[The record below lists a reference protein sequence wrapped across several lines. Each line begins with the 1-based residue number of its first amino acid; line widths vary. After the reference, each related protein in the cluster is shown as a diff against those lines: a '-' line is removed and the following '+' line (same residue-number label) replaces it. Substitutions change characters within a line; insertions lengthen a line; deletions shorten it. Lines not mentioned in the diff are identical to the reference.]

1 MPDRDDDLIAE
12 LRDLATWLETPEPA
26 DQRAA
31 VRTRLAKQTS
41 RRWSWVPAK
50 RPNPWTAAKQ
60 TNRPAPWVVAKR
72 ANRWRAWGA
81 GVLAAL
87 AAAVIAVAPAR
98 AAVVDVLADVLRV
111 AGIEVRREAVPPTPA
126 VSPSPLPDAGSISLG
141 EARKMAKFPAA
152 LGDPERV
159 EVYDQRRV
167 VSLFYRGGTIRLDQF
182 DGSAAA
188 FLKQA
193 GQAEWTDVGGALAVW
208 LPGPH
213 TLTYYDRSGVERSA
227 TARLATPTLIWDT
240 NGTTYRLEGFTDLA
254 EARRVALSVQ

>member
-12 LRDLATWLETPEPA
+12 LRDLSTWLETPEPA

-31 VRTRLAKQTS
+31 VRTRLAQ
-41 RRWSWVPAK
+41 P
-50 RPNPWTAAKQ
+50 PI
-60 TNRPAPWVVAKR
+60 
-72 ANRWRAWGA
+72 RWRAWVA
-81 GVLAAL
+81 GVLAAVV
-87 AAAVIAVAPAR
+87 ATVIAVAPAR
-98 AAVVDVLADVLRV
+98 AAVVDAVAEVLGV
-111 AGIEVRREAVPPTPA
+111 AGIEVRRESAPPAPA
-126 VSPSPLPDAGSISLG
+126 PRPSPLPGAGTVSLD
-141 EARKMAKFPAA
+141 EARKIARFPAA
-152 LGDPERV
+152 LGDPERA

-167 VSLFYRGGTIRLDQF
+167 VSLFYRGGSIRLDQF

-213 TLTYYDRSGVERSA
+213 TLTYYDRSGVERTA
-227 TARLATPTLIWDT
+227 TARLATPALIWDT
-240 NGTTYRLEGFTDLA
+240 GGTTYRLEGFTDLA